1 MKNQKGFSLVELLIV
16 VAIIGIIAAIAI
28 PSLLKARKAANESAA
43 VGNLR
48 TVGSAEATYLANFGV
63 PGDLASLTSGS
74 YLDSTM
80 TAGSVHDNYTISGS
94 AVASARTFAFT
105 AVPVGSSSGDKSF
118 FISEDYVIHF
128 ATTGT
133 ASATSSVIGNG

>member
-43 VGNLR
+43 IGNLR
-48 TVGSAEATYLANFGV
+48 TVGSAEATYLANFGL
-63 PGDLASLTSGS
+63 PGDLSQLTAGS

-80 TAGSVHDNYTISGS
+80 TSGSTHDNYIIAGS
-94 AVASARTFAFT
+94 ADTANRKFFFT
-105 AVPVGSSSGDKSF
+105 AEPSGTSSGDKYF
-118 FISEDYVIHF
+118 CISEDYVIHYKGGATA
-128 ATTGT
+128 ATTD
-133 ASATSSVIGNG
+133 SVIGNT